1 MFKDEENAIDRRYRA
16 FRDERDATP
25 NKLNG
30 YAILWN
36 NKTPFGQYFSLNT
49 NFGDITKVNN
59 LIRLNG
65 DGFDSIGTVKAIKD
79 DSGIF
84 IEATLH
90 MNTPFELQ
98 RLRSINILLA
108 KGLLI
113 FIANPDMNKLNSH
126 LGGYVSDKGEVTYW
140 PLIDISLVPV
150 PDVRNSS
157 K

>member
-84 IEATLH
+84 IEATL
-90 MNTPFELQ
+90 
-98 RLRSINILLA
+98 I
-108 KGLLI
+108 
-113 FIANPDMNKLNSH
+113 
-126 LGGYVSDKGEVTYW
+126 
-140 PLIDISLVPV
+140 
-150 PDVRNSS
+150 
-157 K
+157 

>member
-1 MFKDEENAIDRRYRA
+1 
-16 FRDERDATP
+16 
-25 NKLNG
+25 
-30 YAILWN
+30 
-36 NKTPFGQYFSLNT
+36 
-49 NFGDITKVNN
+49 
-59 LIRLNG
+59 
-65 DGFDSIGTVKAIKD
+65 
-79 DSGIF
+79 
-84 IEATLH
+84 